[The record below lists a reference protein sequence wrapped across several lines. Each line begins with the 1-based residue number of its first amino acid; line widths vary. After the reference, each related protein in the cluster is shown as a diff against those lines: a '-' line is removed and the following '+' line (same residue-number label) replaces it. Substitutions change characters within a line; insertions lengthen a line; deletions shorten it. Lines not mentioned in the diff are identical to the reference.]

1 MNKIISTRNQRK
13 LMDKHQTIFF
23 QITTLAL
30 CLLLTGCFSGESSP
44 DDLADGDWKRKGD
57 REYVTTWSVDGVPL
71 LEVTLDYLG
80 KQPDL
85 PFDGPQ
91 PTYDWKTRNTDFY
104 ACTLRNLTD
113 LPIELRSLHFKLDR
127 GTWKKKNPE
136 DAAYLASR
144 WGATRIPPEGTLKRR
159 NTWVWGKAD
168 KNMLRKTFGAQ
179 IMEGNATTA
188 SPELKALIKKK
199 GGLPLPFSF
208 QAHIRFIR

>member
-1 MNKIISTRNQRK
+1 MKKQPIISTP
-13 LMDKHQTIFF
+13 LATLV
-23 QITTLAL
+23 LAL
-30 CLLLTGCFSGESSP
+30 ALLSAGCPSGDSP
-44 DDLADGDWKRKGD
+44 DDLADGDWKRDGD
-57 REYVTTWSVDGVPL
+57 REYVTTWSVDEVPL
-71 LEVTLDYLG
+71 LEVTLEYHG
-80 KQPDL
+80 KQPSL
-85 PFDGPQ
+85 PFDGPK

-113 LPIELRSLHFKLDR
+113 LPIELRSLHFDLDK

-144 WGATRIPPEGTLKRR
+144 WGATRIPPGGSLKRR

-179 IMEGNATTA
+179 VVEGNATTA
-188 SPELKALIKKK
+188 SPELKALIEKK
-199 GGLPLPFSF
+199 GGLPLSFSF